1 MPEESPPSKIP
12 QEYQRHHKVFS
23 EEQSQRLP
31 QHSVWDHAIELLPG
45 APNSLP
51 GRLLP
56 LNLEEKAEIHKFIKE
71 HLG

>member
-23 EEQSQRLP
+23 EEQSQQLP
-31 QHSVWDHAIELLPG
+31 QHSIWDHAIELLPG

-56 LNLEEKAEIHKFIKE
+56 LNLEEKAEIHKFVKE
-71 HLG
+71 HLS